1 MSANDLSGIRIIMTL
16 VKKQT
21 LKQLKFPI
29 QDELTY
35 FEKYFRDSMR
45 SRVALLDRITYYI
58 VKRKGKQMRPMFVLY
73 CAKLCGEINE
83 QTYVAASMVELLHTA
98 SLVHDD
104 VVDDADRRR
113 GFFSINALWKNKAA
127 VLVGDYLLSKGLLI
141 ALENQQF
148 RLLNVMSEAV
158 KNMSEGELLQMEK
171 SRSLDIDEAT
181 YFEIIE
187 HKTASLISASCEAG
201 AASTTQDENA
211 ISKIKEFGLKIGI
224 AFQLKDDL
232 FDYGNN
238 IIGKPVGNDIKEKKM
253 TLPLIFMLDKLIPA
267 ERKKILR
274 QIRKYHDNAKKMNV
288 IIKQVRGSG
297 GIEYTEKKMNQYYQ
311 EALSIL
317 DYFKGNE
324 ISESLKS
331 LLHYV
336 ILRSK

>member
-1 MSANDLSGIRIIMTL
+1 MNMTA
-16 VKKQT
+16 VKKQS
-21 LKQLKFPI
+21 LRQLKVPI
-29 QDELTY
+29 QEELNY
-35 FEKYFRDSMR
+35 FEKYFRDTMR

-73 CAKLCGEINE
+73 CAKLCGPINE

-104 VVDDADRRR
+104 VVDDSNRRR

-141 ALENQQF
+141 ALENKQF
-148 RLLNVMSEAV
+148 RLLNIMSEAV
-158 KNMSEGELLQMEK
+158 RKMSEGELLQMEK
-171 SRSLDIDEAT
+171 SRSLNIDEAT

-187 HKTASLISASCEAG
+187 AKTASLISASCEAG
-201 AASTTQDENA
+201 AASTTDDET
-211 ISKIKEFGLKIGI
+211 IIEKIKEFGLKIGV

-238 IIGKPVGNDIKEKKM
+238 VIGKPVGNDIKEKKM
-253 TLPLIFMLDKLIPA
+253 TLPLIFMLDKMS
-267 ERKKILR
+267 KKNR
-274 QIRKYHDNAKKMNV
+274 QNTLKEIRKHHDNSKRMNA
-288 IIKQVRGSG
+288 IIKQVRSSG
-297 GIEYTEKKMNQYYQ
+297 GIEYTEKMMNQYYE

-317 DYFKGNE
+317 DYFKENE
-324 ISESLKS
+324 LSESLKS
-331 LLHYV
+331 LLNYV